1 LLRKRN
7 TVQSLRAKFTL
18 LIEFASPDWQNCN
31 NLEQGLERAARS
43 GCPRVKYEE
52 EKFSMNKKLMAVAV
66 AGALAAPGLAVA
78 QVGGSPGVS
87 LYGRLDTAV
96 MIQKFTAPSAT
107 VAEVKKSDL
116 FSPGNA
122 LGFRGREDLGG
133 GTAAWFQLETGVWP
147 DGRLDGALTNGQH
160 FGGRNSG
167 VGFSSS
173 AGDVVFGI
181 WDSPYKVAYGTG
193 NVLNSGGFASSG
205 IIMGNGDSTGALPNA
220 NCGTAVSNA
229 NGQFTAAAAGV
240 CTTEA
245 TGNTTSWSRRNNN
258 SIQYWSPVMSGV
270 QFRLGTAL
278 ANYQSPDTSPA
289 ASGVQKPKYYSG
301 NVTFARGPLGLAAG
315 YEIHE
320 GFRPGG
326 AAGVANPKDK
336 AFQIGGKWDFGPGQ
350 AGVGYESL
358 DYPANNAAGTN
369 GIKVPAYVANARWS
383 VGPGAVW
390 GSYSKTAGGKSC
402 NTGTTMGA
410 AACGNDGVA
419 KMTVLGY
426 DYVMSKRTKMYVA
439 YSKIDNG
446 LLTSYYYIA
455 GPAGNNGGGTAGAPV
470 PGNSQGTASGV
481 RVNTDVTSI
490 GLGVQHSF

>member
-1 LLRKRN
+1 
-7 TVQSLRAKFTL
+7 
-18 LIEFASPDWQNCN
+18 
-31 NLEQGLERAARS
+31 
-43 GCPRVKYEE
+43 
-52 EKFSMNKKLMAVAV
+52 MNRKLMAVAV
-66 AGALAAPGLAVA
+66 AGALTAPGLAVA

-87 LYGRLDTAV
+87 LYGRLDTGI

-167 VGFSSS
+167 LGFSSA

-193 NVLNSGGFASSG
+193 NVLTSGGFASSG
-205 IIMGNGDSTGALPNA
+205 IIMGNGDTTGALPNA
-220 NCGTAVSNA
+220 NCGTAISNST
-229 NGQFTAAAAGV
+229 GQLTTAAAGV

-245 TGNTTSWSRRNNN
+245 TGSTTAWSRRNND
-258 SIQYWSPVMSGV
+258 SIQYWSPVISGV

-278 ANYQSPDTSPA
+278 AIYQSPDTSPTG
-289 ASGVQKPKYYSG
+289 SGVQKPKYYSG
-301 NVTFARGPLGLAAG
+301 NVTWARGPLALAAG

-320 GFRPGG
+320 GFRPST
-326 AAGVANPKDK
+326 AATGVANPKDK

-350 AGVGYESL
+350 VGAGYESL
-358 DYPANNAAGTN
+358 DYPANNAAGSN
-369 GIKVPAYVANARWS
+369 AIKVPAYVANARWS

-390 GSYSKTAGGKSC
+390 GS
-402 NTGTTMGA
+402 
-410 AACGNDGVA
+410 
-419 KMTVLGY
+419 Y

-446 LLTSYYYIA
+446 LLTSYYYVA
-455 GPAGNNGGGTAGAPV
+455 GPAGNNGGPGATGATA

-481 RVNTDVTSI
+481 RANTDVTSV
-490 GLGVQHSF
+490 GLGIQHSF